1 LAQGFKFIQLTV
13 VLPTLTVVLHYFWSM
28 AVVVRNTFLDIAD
41 HKFLCFDE
49 PCNTKRRCHSLPA
62 TWKPVM
68 PDKPCMPLARSKKR
82 TLSLVS
88 NSSTQSDLSCCSSMA
103 SLETFVSCED
113 VKETCASTSPTETKD
128 DNNVRTAGTITKL
141 KSASPAFQPMPLID
155 TRLDA
160 VTNAI
165 YLALVS
171 CGQICH
177 VSVEKSFGQPTS
189 ISAQLRS
196 GSRTCYDAIHLA
208 RQSLEEITKRL
219 GAVSLLSKRVQKEE
233 RGYSLRSSVA
243 CIPAEMEDMMCWDFF
258 NKGNCPRR
266 CKCQWYHPQD
276 SDIGRFKVTVK
287 ALEEVLE
294 VSTAEQAQFPASHPV
309 VRHKISLGE
318 LVL

>member
-1 LAQGFKFIQLTV
+1 MPL
-13 VLPTLTVVLHYFWSM
+13 
-28 AVVVRNTFLDIAD
+28 
-41 HKFLCFDE
+41 
-49 PCNTKRRCHSLPA
+49 
-62 TWKPVM
+62 KPYM
-68 PDKPCMPLARSKKR
+68 TLARSKKR
-82 TLSLVS
+82 ALSLVS

-113 VKETCASTSPTETKD
+113 GSEQCASTSPTDTSPNDCQVCLETFVSND
-128 DNNVRTAGTITKL
+128 DTNVRTAGPITKL
-141 KSASPAFQPMPLID
+141 KSASPAFQPMPILD

-171 CGQICH
+171 CSQICH
-177 VSVEKSFGQPTS
+177 VSVEKTYGQPTS

-196 GSRTCYDAIHLA
+196 GSRTCYDAVHLA

-219 GAVSLLSKRVQKEE
+219 TAVSLLSKRVQKEE

-243 CIPAEMEDMMCWDFF
+243 CIPAGMEDMMCWDLF

-287 ALEEVLE
+287 TLEEGLE
-294 VSTAEQAQFPASHPV
+294 VSTAEQDRFPASHPV